1 MAYYNN
7 GSSLLH
13 PEDVVKITS
22 CVVIQIMPHLLTSM
36 LLLRITI
43 IFKSNNVS
51 KRRNTM
57 VNNMK
62 NTISIIQHDT
72 KITEKLMNKI
82 LIYICYSSNK
92 ISGAIKTVR
101 VV

>member
-36 LLLRITI
+36 LLLRTI
-43 IFKSNNVS
+43 IFKSNNVT

-82 LIYICYSSNK
+82 LIYICYNSNK
-92 ISGAIKTVR
+92 ISGAIRTVR